1 MLSNRR
7 LRKLHLSERR
17 FEQSA
22 KKALKRVEDC
32 VVSNSES
39 VDMICD
45 TQVFLYC
52 SLNNQCSSC
61 MFLGFLDLVP
71 DPLARGTNPD
81 PSIIKQ
87 KYNSKKTLDSY
98 CFVTFYDFFIFEK

>member
-1 MLSNRR
+1 MRSNRHR
-7 LRKLHLSERR
+7 RKLQKLPERR

-22 KKALKRVEDC
+22 KKALKRIEDC

-52 SLNNQCSSC
+52 SLHNQCSSC

-71 DPLARGTNPD
+71 DPLARGTDPD

-87 KYNSKKTLDSY
+87 K
-98 CFVTFYDFFIFEK
+98 